1 MQSFSPKLI
10 NIERSNLT
18 STHIVTRLGAPVPAP
33 APVRRRLTGKQ
44 PPPGA
49 QATFNALLVDNP
61 WPQRWMSPMSRENAL
76 SEVAGICIATD
87 EYPGLFRSPITAI
100 ETQAFDEPCCRRRNR
115 RQKALDLLLDILW
128 QAQFRQDELLER
140 RLLHCAKIPWFDPKQ
155 AVTRAFS
162 RQYVGIYARCC

>member
-1 MQSFSPKLI
+1 MARVPTA
-10 NIERSNLT
+10 RSEQNFMFKK
-18 STHIVTRLGAPVPAP
+18 THRLSSELVE
-33 APVRRRLTGKQ
+33 TGV
-44 PPPGA
+44 A
-49 QATFNALLVDNP
+49 TTEATFNALLLDNP
-61 WPQRWMSPMSRENAL
+61 WPQRWMIPMSLENAL
-76 SEVAGICIATD
+76 SEVAGICVATD

-140 RLLHCAKIPWFDPKQ
+140 RLLHCAKIPWFDPKR